1 MAAQQ
6 SIILSEEEIIE
17 IAKITYIEE
26 QKVATIYKKLGNR
39 YKDPEISEKLQE
51 ISKAEET
58 HTKFWKE
65 FLEKRNENTEQIKP
79 KKYIINILTMI
90 YGILGI
96 GLTLKILESEERKLI
111 QQYSILFRSENLTP
125 IEKTVITRFLLSEL
139 AHEEEFTEYE
149 KKFQFFISKI
159 ATIFTQT
166 SGGLVT
172 VLSTAIGLSSIYDDP
187 LIIGVTGLIVGL
199 TGALNTIVGFY
210 FFGRTS
216 KKINEDIMSRI
227 KTTCFCAPEAYMS
240 RIEKYMIRRDYNE
253 DIAKLIAVEAR
264 EKNLIEKI
272 IAEEEYG
279 IKSISPNPMESA
291 LWAGLFKVVAT
302 VLPLMPFFFGLPV
315 SVSIPVSVLI
325 TLVLLSIAGSLVAI
339 AAEVSVRNKVVEL
352 ISGGIV
358 LASLTYIL
366 GKSASI
372 ITTILF
378 K

>member
-1 MAAQQ
+1 MATQQ

-17 IAKITYIEE
+17 IAKITYLEE
-26 QKVATIYKKLGNR
+26 QKVATIYGRLGNR
-39 YKDPEISEKLQE
+39 YKDPEISEKLRE
-51 ISKAEET
+51 ITKTEET

-65 FLEKRNENTEQIKP
+65 FLEKRKENTEQIKP
-79 KKYIINILTMI
+79 NMFIINILTFI

-172 VLSTAIGLSSIYDDP
+172 VISTAIGLSSIYDDP
-187 LIIGVTGLIVGL
+187 LMIGITGLIVGL
-199 TGALNTIVGFY
+199 TGALNTVVGFY

-216 KKINEDIMSRI
+216 MKINEDILNRI
-227 KTTCFCAPEAYMS
+227 KTTCLCAPEAYMN
-240 RIEKYMIRRDYNE
+240 RIEKYMIRRNYNE
-253 DIAKLIAVEAR
+253 EIAKLIAVEAR
-264 EKNLIEKI
+264 DKNLIEKI

-291 LWAGLFKVVAT
+291 LWAGLFKIIAT
-302 VLPLMPFFFGLPV
+302 VLPLSPFFFGAPI

-325 TLVLLSIAGSLVAI
+325 TLILLSLAGSLVAI
-339 AAEVSVRNKVVEL
+339 AAEVSIRNKVVEL

-358 LASLTYIL
+358 LATLTYIL

-372 ITTILF
+372 ITIIIF

>member
-1 MAAQQ
+1 MATLE
-6 SIILSEEEIIE
+6 SFVLSEEEIIE
-17 IAKITYIEE
+17 IAKITYLEE
-26 QKVATIYKKLGNR
+26 QKVAIIYSKLGNR
-39 YKDPEISEKLQE
+39 YKNTEISEKLRE
-51 ISKAEET
+51 ITKTEET

-65 FLEKRNENTEQIKP
+65 FLEKRTVDTEQIKP
-79 KKYIINILTMI
+79 NMFHINLLTII

-111 QQYSILFRSENLTP
+111 QQYSILFGSENLTP

-139 AHEEEFTEYE
+139 SHEEEFTEYE

-172 VLSTAIGLSSIYDDP
+172 VLSTAIGISSIYSDP
-187 LIIGVTGLIVGL
+187 LTIGITGLIVGL
-199 TGALNTIVGFY
+199 TGALNTVVGFY

-216 KKINEDIMSRI
+216 KKINLDILDRI

-240 RIEKYMIRRDYNE
+240 RIEKYMIRRYSNE
-253 DIAKLIAVEAR
+253 DIAKMIAVEAR

-279 IKSISPNPMESA
+279 ITSISSNPMESA
-291 LWAGLFKVVAT
+291 LWAGLFKIIAT
-302 VLPLMPFFFGLPV
+302 VLPLSPFFLGLPV
-315 SVSIPVSVLI
+315 SISIPVSVLI
-325 TLVLLSIAGSLVAI
+325 TLFLLSIAGSLVAI

-352 ISGGIV
+352 ISGGII

-366 GKSASI
+366 GKSASY
-372 ITTILF
+372 ITTIIF
-378 K
+378 N